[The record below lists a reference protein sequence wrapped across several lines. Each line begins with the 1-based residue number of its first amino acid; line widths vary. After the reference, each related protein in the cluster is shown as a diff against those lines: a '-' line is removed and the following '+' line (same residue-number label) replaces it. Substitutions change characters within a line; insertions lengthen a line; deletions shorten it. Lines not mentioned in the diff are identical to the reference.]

1 MRLVDEER
9 SIEGAAAL
17 LKGAGRLV
25 AFTGAGMSEE
35 SGIPTFRDPGG
46 LWDRYDPDELGG
58 GDIFS
63 GLLSGSAVPGA
74 TFQFISEF
82 LACYE
87 TAEPNPGHSA
97 LVELQKMGLLRSVI
111 TQNID
116 NLHSEAGNTDVIEVH
131 GNICRLA
138 CMSCGGK
145 VRLER
150 GELISMGHELL
161 DLLGAGDLAGLMTLI
176 SRCPCGGACMLD
188 VVNFGQPVQQMPQAA
203 HEGENCDVMLILGT
217 SGVVW
222 PAASLPIKAKR
233 SGARLIEVNASECCF
248 ADIIDVGIVGK
259 TGEVLPRLV
268 ELVRAA
274 G

>member
-1 MRLVDEER
+1 MDEER
-9 SIEGAAAL
+9 LVEAVRLVGGA
-17 LKGAGRLV
+17 KRLV

-58 GDIFS
+58 GDLFS
-63 GLLSGSAVPGA
+63 GLLSGSAVPDT

-87 TAEPNPGHSA
+87 DARPNPGHDA
-97 LVELQKMGLLRSVI
+97 LAELERMGILRAVI

-116 NLHSEAGNTDVIEVH
+116 NFHREAGNTDVLEVH
-131 GNICRLA
+131 GNVCRLS
-138 CMSCGGK
+138 CMSCGAK

-150 GELISMGHELL
+150 EELVAMGHELL
-161 DLLGAGDLAGLMTLI
+161 DLLGAGDLAGLMRLI
-176 SRCPCGGACMLD
+176 SRCSCGGACMLD
-188 VVNFGQPVQQMPQAA
+188 VVGFGEPVQQMPQAS
-203 HEGENCDVMLILGT
+203 HESENCDVMLILGT

-222 PAASLPIKAKR
+222 PAASLPVRAKR
-233 SGARLIEVNASECCF
+233 AGARLVEVNATECCF

-268 ELVRAA
+268 ELVKTGR
-274 G
+274 